1 VSILENRH
9 ILLIIGGGIAA
20 YKTPALIRA
29 LQSKGARVRCILTK
43 GGSQFVTPLTLA
55 SLSGDKIYQ
64 NLFDLTDEID
74 MGHIQLS
81 RAADLVLVAPATAD
95 LMSKMAQGLAN
106 DLASTTLLATDKPVM
121 IAPAMNM
128 YMWAHPATQRNMAVL
143 QNDGIQLI
151 GPMMGDMACGEEGL
165 GRMSEPEEIVE
176 AVSAFF
182 AIQNKGG
189 QNKGGQN
196 KRAHVLPLA
205 GRRALIT
212 AGPTREPIDPMR
224 YITNHSSGKQ
234 GFAIAEEIAKLGAQT
249 QLIAGPVQLADP
261 ENITTKRV
269 ETAHQ
274 MLAACEAALPCDI
287 AIMNAAVADWRVAHP
302 PNQKLKKAA
311 SPTPPE
317 LILAENPDILAQ
329 LGSHKKR
336 PHLLI
341 GFAAE
346 TECLLE
352 EARAKRARKKC
363 DWIIANQIS
372 PTNNIMGG
380 DENKVFFLSDDAEEQ
395 WGKMSKQ
402 NVAAKLAARIAN
414 YFAMKD
420 KQAENNQHH

>member
-1 VSILENRH
+1 MSILENRH

-20 YKTPALIRA
+20 YKTPSLIRA

-43 GGSQFVTPLTLA
+43 GGAEFITPLTLA

-128 YMWAHPATQRNMAVL
+128 YMWAHPATQRNMAIL
-143 QNDGIQLI
+143 QKDGIQLI
-151 GPMMGDMACGEEGL
+151 GPTMGDMACGEEGL

-182 AIQNKGG
+182 AT
-189 QNKGGQN
+189 QN
-196 KRAHVLPLA
+196 KRAPNLPLA

-224 YITNHSSGKQ
+224 YITNHASGKQ
-234 GFAIAEEIAKLGAQT
+234 GFAIAEEIAKLGAET

-261 ENITTKRV
+261 ENITIKRV

-287 AIMNAAVADWRVAHP
+287 AIMNAAVADWRVANP

-311 SPTPPE
+311 NPTPPE
-317 LILAENPDILAQ
+317 LILAENPDILAH
-329 LGSHKKR
+329 LGNHKNR

-346 TECLLE
+346 TEQLLE

-372 PTNNIMGG
+372 PPNNSMGG
-380 DENKVFFLSDDAEEQ
+380 DENSVFFLSDDIEEQ
-395 WGKMSKQ
+395 WEKMSKQ
-402 NVAAKLAARIAN
+402 NVAVKLAARIAN
-414 YFAMKD
+414 YFATQN
-420 KQAENNQHH
+420 KQAENNKHH

>member
-1 VSILENRH
+1 MDILENRH

-29 LQSKGARVRCILTK
+29 LQSKGAQLRCILTK
-43 GGSQFVTPLTLA
+43 GGAEFVTPLTLA
-55 SLSGDKIYQ
+55 SLSGNKIYQ
-64 NLFDLTDEID
+64 NLFDLTDEVD

-81 RAADLVLVAPATAD
+81 RAADIVLVAPATAD

-128 YMWAHPATQRNMAVL
+128 YMWSHPATQRNMALL
-143 QNDGIQLI
+143 QKDGIQLI
-151 GPMMGDMACGEEGL
+151 GPTVGDMACGEEGL
-165 GRMSEPEEIVE
+165 GRMSEPEAIVE
-176 AVSAFF
+176 AVIDFF
-182 AIQNKGG
+182 AT
-189 QNKGGQN
+189 QN
-196 KRAHVLPLA
+196 KRPQDLPLT
-205 GRRALIT
+205 GRRALVT
-212 AGPTREPIDPMR
+212 AGPTHELIDPVR
-224 YITNHSSGKQ
+224 YITNYSSGKQ
-234 GFAIAEEIAKLGAQT
+234 GFAIAREIAKLGAQT
-249 QLIAGPVQLADP
+249 QLISGPVQLADP

-287 AIMNAAVADWRVAHP
+287 AIMTAAVADWRVAHP
-302 PNQKLKKAA
+302 PNQKLKKTAK
-311 SPTPPE
+311 PTPPE
-317 LILAENPDILAQ
+317 IILAENPDILAH

-352 EARAKRARKKC
+352 QARAKRARKKC

-380 DENKVFFLSDDAEEQ
+380 DENSVFFLSDEVEEE
-395 WGKMSKQ
+395 WDKMSKQ
-402 NVAAKLAARIAN
+402 HVAAKLAGRIAS
-414 YFAMKD
+414 YFATQQ
-420 KQAENNQHH
+420 KQAETENDNKHNKHH